1 MLSYGLY
8 TCAALL
14 MHTVFPFCHMYLL
27 VYLSYMYVL
36 TPHTLTGIC
45 YMYKNPIQQIHSHLH
60 KWVPFHVECLF
71 LYGCLLSDFMVFLLL
86 TLSPHTHTLTLI
98 AHHILTSS
106 HPNLPPPPLLIPSPP
121 HPLPSSSAY
130 SFTLTP
136 SPSHL
141 LTPSPLIPS
150 PPHPLA
156 PSLLIPSPLHPLPS
170 SSPPLLIYLL
180 LHPSSPPLL
189 ISSPPHLLT
198 PSPLIPS
205 PLHPLPFS
213 SAYSFTPHPLPS
225 SSACSFAP
233 HPLTSSS
240 PPLPTPH
247 RMHHSIPPC
256 LAQPWRM

>member
-1 MLSYGLY
+1 MGCMLSYGLY

-27 VYLSYMYVL
+27 VYLSYVL

-106 HPNLPPPPLLIPSPP
+106 HPNLPPPLLIPSPPHSLPSSPPLLIPSPP
-121 HPLPSSSAY
+121 HPLHDLFRSPSPPPP
-130 SFTLTP
+130 LP
-136 SPSHL
+136 SPS
-141 LTPSPLIPS
+141 PPILIPS
-150 PPHPLA
+150 PP
-156 PSLLIPSPLHPLPS
+156 HPLPS

-180 LHPSSPPLL
+180 LHPSSPPYPP
-189 ISSPPHLLT
+189 SSPP
-198 PSPLIPS
+198 SPP
-205 PLHPLPFS
+205 S
-213 SAYSFTPHPLPS
+213 SALLSGSGETYL
-225 SSACSFAP
+225 
-233 HPLTSSS
+233 
-240 PPLPTPH
+240 
-247 RMHHSIPPC
+247 SIC
-256 LAQPWRM
+256 IS